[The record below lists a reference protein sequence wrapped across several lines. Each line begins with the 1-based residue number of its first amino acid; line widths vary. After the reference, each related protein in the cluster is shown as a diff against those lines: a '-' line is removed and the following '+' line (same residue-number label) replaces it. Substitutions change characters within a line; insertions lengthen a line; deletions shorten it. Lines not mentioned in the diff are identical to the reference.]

1 MKLSAGQQVLVWE
14 PGKGIL
20 KAGDIIR
27 IEDNEYVTLNDKGV
41 YTGPYHI
48 GFVFPDTTPVRNFI
62 KQVEDMK
69 KAMRE
74 QELCLHGLIMNLR
87 NMV

>member
-20 KAGDIIR
+20 KTGSILR
-27 IEDNEYVTLNDKGV
+27 IEDNEYVTLNDKGE

-48 GFVFPDTTPVRNFI
+48 GFVFPDTTAVRNFI

>member
-1 MKLSAGQQVLVWE
+1 MKLSEGQQVLVWE

-20 KAGDIIR
+20 ATGIVHR
-27 IEDNEYVTLNDKGV
+27 IDDVDYVTLQHPEGFKGPSHSG
-41 YTGPYHI
+41 Y
-48 GFVFPDTTPVRNFI
+48 VFPDTTPVRNFI
-62 KQVEDMK
+62 KQAEDMK

-87 NMV
+87 NLV